1 MSNHLIIIDTSVFL
15 NILSVPGK
23 CQDKEE
29 VIKAFEDYIALG
41 ASFILPMATII
52 ETGNHI
58 AQNGNGNTRRK
69 VASQFC
75 EHISKVLN
83 DEAPYKISNFPNN
96 DEMKQWLNQFPD
108 LAMRN
113 KSPTKQEGTSF
124 GDLTIIQ
131 EFEKQKKLFRA
142 YEIWIWS
149 LDDDL
154 KQCNY

>member
-1 MSNHLIIIDTSVFL
+1 M
-15 NILSVPGK
+15 PGK

-142 YEIWIWS
+142 YKIWIWS

-154 KQCNY
+154 KQYNY